1 MILLMSSASFLTDG
15 AGYTI
20 TFADVM
26 ASIITIVL
34 GVLTFFIKSWF
45 NGVNQSNE
53 QLKKMVKE
61 NDDAINR
68 RIDRL
73 EEKHE
78 KMINDLQEEVTAVEK
93 DFPVVYVQRDDFFRS
108 MNSVENKMNNIDG
121 KIDRLLMQI
130 QNNKS

>member
-1 MILLMSSASFLTDG
+1 MNILMSSASFLTEG

-26 ASIITIVL
+26 ASVITIVL

>member
-1 MILLMSSASFLTDG
+1 MDYVISFG
-15 AGYTI
+15 
-20 TFADVM
+20 DVM
-26 ASIITIVL
+26 AGIITIAL

-45 NGVNQSNE
+45 DGVNESSE
-53 QLKKMVKE
+53 QIKKMVRE
-61 NDDAINR
+61 NDDTINR

-78 KMINDLQEEVTAVEK
+78 KMITGLQEELTAVEK

-130 QNNKS
+130 QK

>member
-61 NDDAINR
+61 NDDAINK

>member
-1 MILLMSSASFLTDG
+1 MD
-15 AGYTI
+15 YVI
-20 TFADVM
+20 TFGDVM
-26 ASIITIVL
+26 AGVITIIL

-61 NDDAINR
+61 NDDAINC
-68 RIDRL
+68 RIDKL

>member
-34 GVLTFFIKSWF
+34 GVLTFFIKNWF

>member
-1 MILLMSSASFLTDG
+1 MSSASFLTDG

-34 GVLTFFIKSWF
+34 GVLTFFIKNWF